1 MAADLFVRILFQSN
15 EFDRSIN
22 NSRTKAK
29 QFQSD
34 LEKSSGG
41 FQRFGSMATSAAGM
55 IGKFAGGLGIAM
67 GAFEV
72 FDKAINSNAKLQ
84 NDWQTIMGTAG
95 EVTSQFFRSLT
106 SGDWSIFGD
115 GIDNAISKA
124 KEYTE
129 TIRDMQR
136 MFEAMQS
143 RYDII
148 EADKTRLESIIE
160 DESLS
165 LKQRTEAYN
174 QMDSLMTQS
183 IEKFLQKLTTAKN
196 ELNSSISDKI
206 GSNRYLNAD
215 NVNKLQNLIL
225 DLRDPTSDLVK
236 DLEEYKKAKDAA
248 TVKANWNVFK
258 ESGDEAYKRMQ
269 ESARKFYSTYSKS
282 EREKNDELLRLQ
294 NSLNDTMYQ
303 EWKEMID
310 NISQYAERVATWQ
323 KDLSGA
329 RDEITSAQEELDKAA
344 SEAINKASKDK
355 ENIIPEGSILELQ
368 KKISDLTT
376 SFQKAADD
384 GTRAGLQKAISEAQT
399 QLEMMKLRANNTTL
413 SVPGIGKTTG
423 RNPTE
428 DIKSGYIS
436 VKPIEAE
443 TIQANYD
450 YADSLSAIGSM
461 MSSVSNITNE
471 GAAGWLRYASSL
483 VGSISSAIPA
493 LRQLY
498 TANQAVAIAE
508 GTKSAASTPVIGWIT
523 AIGAIGSMIAAFA
536 TIPKFANGGVI
547 PGNMFSG
554 DRVPVLANSGEMI
567 LNRTQQGYLFNMLQS
582 GGYRKNDEI
591 PTVRFEIGYDKL
603 IGVLNNGNRKARRT
617 T

>member
-22 NSRTKAK
+22 NSRARAK

-34 LEKSSGG
+34 LEKSAGG
-41 FQRFGSMATSAAGM
+41 FQRFGSLANSAAGLV
-55 IGKFAGGLGIAM
+55 GKLAGGLGIAM

-72 FDKAINSNAKLQ
+72 FDKAINSNAQLQ
-84 NDWQTIMGTAG
+84 GKWQTMMGTG
-95 EVTSQFFRSLT
+95 KTVTDQFFSSLY
-106 SGDWSIFGD
+106 SGDWTVFNEGIEKA
-115 GIDNAISKA
+115 IDNA
-124 KEYTE
+124 
-129 TIRDMQR
+129 
-136 MFEAMQS
+136 EAYITAYRNTMKMLQS
-143 RYDII
+143 TATSYERID
-148 EADKTRLESIIE
+148 AQKNQLESIVE
-160 DESLS
+160 DDTRSLDERRKAQAE
-165 LKQRTEAYN
+165 LDKILLMGVADIREASTILNNTLN
-174 QMDSLMTQS
+174 QMIQTN
-183 IEKFLQKLTTAKN
+183 A
-196 ELNSSISDKI
+196 
-206 GSNRYLNAD
+206 GSNRYINAD
-215 NVNKLQNLIL
+215 NAQSTIL
-225 DLRDPTSDLVK
+225 ELYNPYSSIRK
-236 DLEEYKKAKDAA
+236 ELEEYRKVRDMSADTFANSFRAGDLTYYYQRQDAKAEYSQY
-248 TVKANWNVFK
+248 T
-258 ESGDEAYKRMQ
+258 EAQKQR
-269 ESARKFYSTYSKS
+269 
-282 EREKNDELLRLQ
+282 NDELLRLVDSMNEEVF
-294 NSLNDTMYQ
+294 NSFKELFDQINDLND
-303 EWKEMID
+303 K
-310 NISQYAERVATWQ
+310 AGTWE
-323 KDLSGA
+323 KDRFGA
-329 RDEITSAQEELDKAA
+329 RDEILSAQEELDKAA
-344 SEAINKASKDK
+344 SEAIKKAAKDK

-399 QLEMMKLRANNTTL
+399 QLEMMQLRANNTTL

-428 DIKSGYIS
+428 DIKSGYIN

-450 YADSLSAIGSM
+450 YADSLNAIGSM

-536 TIPKFANGGVI
+536 TIPKFANGGIV

-582 GGYRKNDEI
+582 RGYRKNDEI
-591 PTVRFEIGYDKL
+591 STVRFEIGYDKL

>member
-1 MAADLFVRILFQSN
+1 MRILFQSN

-22 NSRTKAK
+22 NSRARAK

-34 LEKSSGG
+34 LEKSAGG
-41 FQRFGSMATSAAGM
+41 FQRFGSLANSAAGLV
-55 IGKFAGGLGIAM
+55 GKLAGGLGIAM

-72 FDKAINSNAKLQ
+72 FDKAINSNAQLQ
-84 NDWQTIMGTAG
+84 GKWQTAMGTG
-95 EVTSQFFRSLT
+95 KTVTDQFFSSLY
-106 SGDWSIFGD
+106 SGDWTVFNEGIEKA
-115 GIDNAISKA
+115 IDNA
-124 KEYTE
+124 
-129 TIRDMQR
+129 
-136 MFEAMQS
+136 EAYITAYRNTMKMLQS
-143 RYDII
+143 TATSYERID
-148 EADKTRLESIIE
+148 AQKNQLESIVE
-160 DESLS
+160 DDTRSLDERRKAQAE
-165 LKQRTEAYN
+165 LDKILLMGVADIREASTILNNTLN
-174 QMDSLMTQS
+174 QMIQTN
-183 IEKFLQKLTTAKN
+183 A
-196 ELNSSISDKI
+196 
-206 GSNRYLNAD
+206 GSNRYINAD
-215 NVNKLQNLIL
+215 NAQSTIL
-225 DLRDPTSDLVK
+225 ELYNPYSSIRK
-236 DLEEYKKAKDAA
+236 ELEEYRKVRDMSADTFANSFRAGDLTYYYQRQDA
-248 TVKANWNVFK
+248 
-258 ESGDEAYKRMQ
+258 
-269 ESARKFYSTYSKS
+269 KS
-282 EREKNDELLRLQ
+282 EYSQYTESQRQRNDELLRLVDSMNEEVF
-294 NSLNDTMYQ
+294 NSFKELFDQINDLND
-303 EWKEMID
+303 K
-310 NISQYAERVATWQ
+310 AGTWE
-323 KDLSGA
+323 KDRFGA
-329 RDEITSAQEELDKAA
+329 RDEILSAQEELDKAA
-344 SEAINKASKDK
+344 SEAIKKAAKDK

-399 QLEMMKLRANNTTL
+399 QLEMMQLRANNTTL

-428 DIKSGYIS
+428 DIKSGYIN

-450 YADSLSAIGSM
+450 YADSLNAIGSM

-536 TIPKFANGGVI
+536 SIPKFANGGIV

-567 LNRTQQGYLFNMLQS
+567 LNQTQQGRLFNILQS
-582 GGYRKNDEI
+582 GGYRRNGEAQKVE
-591 PTVRFEIGYDKL
+591 FEIAYDKL
-603 IGVLNNGNRKARRT
+603 IGVLNNGDRKARRM
-617 T
+617 

>member
-22 NSRTKAK
+22 NSRARAK

-34 LEKSSGG
+34 LEKSAGG
-41 FQRFGSMATSAAGM
+41 FQRFGSLANSAAGLV
-55 IGKFAGGLGIAM
+55 GKLAGGLGIAM

-72 FDKAINSNAKLQ
+72 FDKAINSNAQLQ
-84 NDWQTIMGTAG
+84 GKWQTAMGTG
-95 EVTSQFFRSLT
+95 KTVTDQFFSSLY
-106 SGDWSIFGD
+106 SGDWTVFNEGIEKA
-115 GIDNAISKA
+115 IDNA
-124 KEYTE
+124 
-129 TIRDMQR
+129 
-136 MFEAMQS
+136 EAYITAYRNTMKMLQS
-143 RYDII
+143 TATSYERID
-148 EADKTRLESIIE
+148 AQKNQLESIVE
-160 DESLS
+160 DDTRSLDERRKAQAE
-165 LKQRTEAYN
+165 LDKILLMGVADIREASTILNNTLN
-174 QMDSLMTQS
+174 QMIQTN
-183 IEKFLQKLTTAKN
+183 A
-196 ELNSSISDKI
+196 
-206 GSNRYLNAD
+206 GSNRYINAD
-215 NVNKLQNLIL
+215 NAQSTIL
-225 DLRDPTSDLVK
+225 ELYNPYSSIRK
-236 DLEEYKKAKDAA
+236 ELEEYRKVRDMSADTFANSFRAGDLTYYYQRQDA
-248 TVKANWNVFK
+248 
-258 ESGDEAYKRMQ
+258 
-269 ESARKFYSTYSKS
+269 KS
-282 EREKNDELLRLQ
+282 EYSQYTESQRQRNDELLRLVDSMNEEVF
-294 NSLNDTMYQ
+294 NSFKELFDQINDLND
-303 EWKEMID
+303 K
-310 NISQYAERVATWQ
+310 AGTWE
-323 KDLSGA
+323 KDRFGA
-329 RDEITSAQEELDKAA
+329 RDEILSAQEELDKAA
-344 SEAINKASKDK
+344 SEAIKKAAKDK

-399 QLEMMKLRANNTTL
+399 QLEMMQLRANNTTL

-428 DIKSGYIS
+428 DIKSGYIN

-450 YADSLSAIGSM
+450 YADSLNAIGSM

-536 TIPKFANGGVI
+536 TIPKFANGGIV

-567 LNRTQQGYLFNMLQS
+567 LNQTQQGRLFNILQS
-582 GGYRKNDEI
+582 GGYRRNGEAQKVE
-591 PTVRFEIGYDKL
+591 FEIAYDKL
-603 IGVLNNGNRKARRT
+603 IGVLNNGDRKARRM
-617 T
+617 

>member
-22 NSRTKAK
+22 NSRARAK

-34 LEKSSGG
+34 LEKSAGG
-41 FQRFGSMATSAAGM
+41 FQRFGSLANSAAGLV
-55 IGKFAGGLGIAM
+55 GKLAGGLGIAM

-72 FDKAINSNAKLQ
+72 FDKAINSNAQLQ
-84 NDWQTIMGTAG
+84 GKWQTMMGTG
-95 EVTSQFFRSLT
+95 KTVTDQFFSSLY
-106 SGDWSIFGD
+106 SGDWTVFNEGIEKA
-115 GIDNAISKA
+115 IDNA
-124 KEYTE
+124 
-129 TIRDMQR
+129 
-136 MFEAMQS
+136 EAYITAYRNTMKMLQS
-143 RYDII
+143 TATSYERID
-148 EADKTRLESIIE
+148 AQKNQLESIVE
-160 DESLS
+160 DDTRSLDERRKAQAE
-165 LKQRTEAYN
+165 LDKILLMGVADIREASTILNNTLN
-174 QMDSLMTQS
+174 QMIQTN
-183 IEKFLQKLTTAKN
+183 A
-196 ELNSSISDKI
+196 
-206 GSNRYLNAD
+206 GSNRYINAD
-215 NVNKLQNLIL
+215 NAQSTIL
-225 DLRDPTSDLVK
+225 ELYNPYSSIRK
-236 DLEEYKKAKDAA
+236 ELEEYRKVRDMSADTFANSFRAGDLTYYYQRQDAKAEYSQY
-248 TVKANWNVFK
+248 T
-258 ESGDEAYKRMQ
+258 EAQKQR
-269 ESARKFYSTYSKS
+269 
-282 EREKNDELLRLQ
+282 NDELLRLVDSMNEEVF
-294 NSLNDTMYQ
+294 NSFKELFDQINDLND
-303 EWKEMID
+303 K
-310 NISQYAERVATWQ
+310 AGTWE
-323 KDLSGA
+323 KDRFGA
-329 RDEITSAQEELDKAA
+329 RDEILSAQEELDKAA
-344 SEAINKASKDK
+344 SEAINKAAKDK

-399 QLEMMKLRANNTTL
+399 QLEMMQLRANNTTL

-450 YADSLSAIGSM
+450 YADSLNAIGSM

-536 TIPKFANGGVI
+536 TIPKFANGGII

-582 GGYRKNDEI
+582 RGYRKNDEI
-591 PTVRFEIGYDKL
+591 STVRFEIGYDKL

>member
-22 NSRTKAK
+22 NSRARAK

-34 LEKSSGG
+34 LEKSAGG
-41 FQRFGSMATSAAGM
+41 FQRFGSLANSAAGLV
-55 IGKFAGGLGIAM
+55 GKLAGGLGIAM

-72 FDKAINSNAKLQ
+72 FDKAINSNAQLQ
-84 NDWQTIMGTAG
+84 GKWQTMMGTG
-95 EVTSQFFRSLT
+95 KTVTDQFFSSLY
-106 SGDWSIFGD
+106 SGDWTVFNEGIEKA
-115 GIDNAISKA
+115 IDNA
-124 KEYTE
+124 
-129 TIRDMQR
+129 
-136 MFEAMQS
+136 EAYITAYRNTMKMLQS
-143 RYDII
+143 TATSYERID
-148 EADKTRLESIIE
+148 AQKNQLESIVE
-160 DESLS
+160 DDTRSLDERRKAQAE
-165 LKQRTEAYN
+165 LDKILLMGVADIREASTILNNTLN
-174 QMDSLMTQS
+174 QMIQTN
-183 IEKFLQKLTTAKN
+183 A
-196 ELNSSISDKI
+196 
-206 GSNRYLNAD
+206 GSNRYINAD
-215 NVNKLQNLIL
+215 NAQSTIL
-225 DLRDPTSDLVK
+225 ELYNPYSSIRK
-236 DLEEYKKAKDAA
+236 ELEEYRKVRDMSADTFANSFRAGDLTYYYQRQDAKAEYSQY
-248 TVKANWNVFK
+248 T
-258 ESGDEAYKRMQ
+258 EAQRQ
-269 ESARKFYSTYSKS
+269 R
-282 EREKNDELLRLQ
+282 NDELLRLVDSMNEEVF
-294 NSLNDTMYQ
+294 NSFKELFDQINDLND
-303 EWKEMID
+303 K
-310 NISQYAERVATWQ
+310 AGTWE
-323 KDLSGA
+323 KDRFGA
-329 RDEITSAQEELDKAA
+329 RDEILSAQEELDKAA
-344 SEAINKASKDK
+344 SEAVKKAAKDK

-399 QLEMMKLRANNTTL
+399 QLEMMQLRANNTTL

-428 DIKSGYIS
+428 DIKSGYIN
-436 VKPIEAE
+436 VNPIEAE

-450 YADSLSAIGSM
+450 YADSLNAIGSM

-536 TIPKFANGGVI
+536 SIPKFANGGIV

-567 LNRTQQGYLFNMLQS
+567 LNQTQQGRLFNILQS
-582 GGYRKNDEI
+582 GGYRRIEEAQKVE
-591 PTVRFEIGYDKL
+591 FEIAYDKL
-603 IGVLNNGNRKARRT
+603 IGVLNNGDRKARRM
-617 T
+617 

>member
-22 NSRTKAK
+22 NSRARAK

-34 LEKSSGG
+34 LEKSAGG
-41 FQRFGSMATSAAGM
+41 FQRFGSLANSAAGLV
-55 IGKFAGGLGIAM
+55 GKLAGGLGIAM

-72 FDKAINSNAKLQ
+72 FDKAINSNAQLQ
-84 NDWQTIMGTAG
+84 GKWQTAMGTG
-95 EVTSQFFRSLT
+95 KTVTDQFFSSLY
-106 SGDWSIFGD
+106 SGDWTVFNEGIEKA
-115 GIDNAISKA
+115 IDNA
-124 KEYTE
+124 
-129 TIRDMQR
+129 
-136 MFEAMQS
+136 EAYITAYRNTMKMLQS
-143 RYDII
+143 TATSYERID
-148 EADKTRLESIIE
+148 AQKNQLESIVE
-160 DESLS
+160 DDTRSLDERRKAQAE
-165 LKQRTEAYN
+165 LDKILLIGVADIREASTILNNTLN
-174 QMDSLMTQS
+174 QMIQTN
-183 IEKFLQKLTTAKN
+183 A
-196 ELNSSISDKI
+196 
-206 GSNRYLNAD
+206 GSNRYINAD
-215 NVNKLQNLIL
+215 NAQSTIL
-225 DLRDPTSDLVK
+225 ELYNPYSSIRK
-236 DLEEYKKAKDAA
+236 ELEEYRKVRDMSADTFANSFRAGDLTYYYQRQDAKAEYSQY
-248 TVKANWNVFK
+248 T
-258 ESGDEAYKRMQ
+258 EAQRQ
-269 ESARKFYSTYSKS
+269 R
-282 EREKNDELLRLQ
+282 NDELLRLVDSMNEEVF
-294 NSLNDTMYQ
+294 NSFKELFDQINDLND
-303 EWKEMID
+303 K
-310 NISQYAERVATWQ
+310 AGTWE
-323 KDLSGA
+323 KDRFGA
-329 RDEITSAQEELDKAA
+329 RDEILSAQEELDKAA
-344 SEAINKASKDK
+344 SEAIKKAAKDK
-355 ENIIPEGSILELQ
+355 ENIIPEGSIMELQ
-368 KKISDLTT
+368 KKIAELTT

-384 GTRAGLQKAISEAQT
+384 GTRIGLQKAINEAQT
-399 QLEMMKLRANNTTL
+399 QLEMMKLRANNTNL

-428 DIKSGYIS
+428 DIKSGYIN

-450 YADSLSAIGSM
+450 YADSLNAIGSM

-536 TIPKFANGGVI
+536 SIPKFANGGVI

-567 LNRTQQGYLFNMLQS
+567 LNRTQQGHLFNMLQS
-582 GGYRKNDEI
+582 GGYRKNNEI
-591 PTVRFEIGYDKL
+591 STVRFEIGYDKL

>member
-22 NSRTKAK
+22 NSRARAK

-34 LEKSSGG
+34 LEKSAGG
-41 FQRFGSMATSAAGM
+41 FQRFGSLANSAAGLV
-55 IGKFAGGLGIAM
+55 GKLAGGLGIAM

-72 FDKAINSNAKLQ
+72 FDKAINSNAQLQ
-84 NDWQTIMGTAG
+84 GKWQTAMGTG
-95 EVTSQFFRSLT
+95 KTVTDQFFSSLY
-106 SGDWSIFGD
+106 SGDWTVFNEGIEKA
-115 GIDNAISKA
+115 IDNA
-124 KEYTE
+124 
-129 TIRDMQR
+129 
-136 MFEAMQS
+136 EAYITAYRNTMKMLQS
-143 RYDII
+143 TATSYERID
-148 EADKTRLESIIE
+148 AQKNQLESIVE
-160 DESLS
+160 DDTRSLDERRKAQAE
-165 LKQRTEAYN
+165 LDKILLMGVADIREASTILNNTLN
-174 QMDSLMTQS
+174 QMIQTN
-183 IEKFLQKLTTAKN
+183 A
-196 ELNSSISDKI
+196 
-206 GSNRYLNAD
+206 GSNRYINAD
-215 NVNKLQNLIL
+215 NAQSTIL
-225 DLRDPTSDLVK
+225 ELYNPYSSIRK
-236 DLEEYKKAKDAA
+236 ELEEYRKVRDMSADTFANSFRAGDLTYYYQRQDAKAEYSQY
-248 TVKANWNVFK
+248 T
-258 ESGDEAYKRMQ
+258 EAQRQ
-269 ESARKFYSTYSKS
+269 R
-282 EREKNDELLRLQ
+282 NDELLRLVDSMNEEVF
-294 NSLNDTMYQ
+294 NSFKELFDQINDLND
-303 EWKEMID
+303 K
-310 NISQYAERVATWQ
+310 AGTWE
-323 KDLSGA
+323 KDRFGA
-329 RDEITSAQEELDKAA
+329 RDEILSAQEELDKAA
-344 SEAINKASKDK
+344 SEAIKKAAKDK

-399 QLEMMKLRANNTTL
+399 QLEMMQLRANNTTL

-428 DIKSGYIS
+428 DIKSGYIN

-450 YADSLSAIGSM
+450 YADSLNAIGSM

-493 LRQLY
+493 LRLLY

-536 TIPKFANGGVI
+536 SIPKFANGGIV

-567 LNRTQQGYLFNMLQS
+567 LNQTQQGRLFNILQS
-582 GGYRKNDEI
+582 GGYRRIEEAQKVE
-591 PTVRFEIGYDKL
+591 FEIAYDKL
-603 IGVLNNGNRKARRT
+603 IGVLNNGDRKARRM
-617 T
+617 

>member
-22 NSRTKAK
+22 NSRAKAK

-34 LEKSSGG
+34 LEKSAGG
-41 FQRFGSMATSAAGM
+41 FQRFGSLANSAAGLV
-55 IGKFAGGLGIAM
+55 GKLAGGLGIAM

-72 FDKAINSNAKLQ
+72 FDKAINSNAQLQ
-84 NDWQTIMGTAG
+84 GKWQTMMGTG
-95 EVTSQFFRSLT
+95 KTVTDQFFSSLY
-106 SGDWSIFGD
+106 SGDWTVFNEGIEKA
-115 GIDNAISKA
+115 IDNA
-124 KEYTE
+124 
-129 TIRDMQR
+129 
-136 MFEAMQS
+136 EAYITAYRNTMKMLQS
-143 RYDII
+143 TATSYERID
-148 EADKTRLESIIE
+148 AQKNQLESIVE
-160 DESLS
+160 DDTRSLDERRKAQAE
-165 LKQRTEAYN
+165 LDKILLMGVADIREASTILNNTLN
-174 QMDSLMTQS
+174 QMIQTN
-183 IEKFLQKLTTAKN
+183 A
-196 ELNSSISDKI
+196 
-206 GSNRYLNAD
+206 GSNRYINAD
-215 NVNKLQNLIL
+215 NAQSTIL
-225 DLRDPTSDLVK
+225 ELYNPYSSIRK
-236 DLEEYKKAKDAA
+236 ELEEYRKVRDMSADTFANSFRAGDLTYYYQRQDAKAEYSQY
-248 TVKANWNVFK
+248 T
-258 ESGDEAYKRMQ
+258 EAQKQR
-269 ESARKFYSTYSKS
+269 
-282 EREKNDELLRLQ
+282 NDELLRLVDSMNEEVF
-294 NSLNDTMYQ
+294 NSFKELFDQINDLND
-303 EWKEMID
+303 K
-310 NISQYAERVATWQ
+310 AGTWE
-323 KDLSGA
+323 KDRFGA
-329 RDEITSAQEELDKAA
+329 RDEILSAQEELDKAA
-344 SEAINKASKDK
+344 SEAINKAAKDK

-399 QLEMMKLRANNTTL
+399 QLEMMQLRANNTTL

-428 DIKSGYIS
+428 DIKSGYIN

-450 YADSLSAIGSM
+450 YADSLNAIGSM

-536 TIPKFANGGVI
+536 TIPKFANGGIV

-567 LNRTQQGYLFNMLQS
+567 LNQTQQGRLFNILQS
-582 GGYRKNDEI
+582 GGYRRNGEAQKVE
-591 PTVRFEIGYDKL
+591 FEIAYDKL
-603 IGVLNNGNRKARRT
+603 IGVLNNGDRKARRM
-617 T
+617 

>member
-22 NSRTKAK
+22 NSRARAK

-34 LEKSSGG
+34 LEKSAGG
-41 FQRFGSMATSAAGM
+41 FQRFGSLANSAAGLV
-55 IGKFAGGLGIAM
+55 GKLAGGLGIAM

-72 FDKAINSNAKLQ
+72 FDKAINSNAQLQ
-84 NDWQTIMGTAG
+84 GKWQTAMGTG
-95 EVTSQFFRSLT
+95 KTVTDQFFSSLY
-106 SGDWSIFGD
+106 SGDWTVFNEGIEKA
-115 GIDNAISKA
+115 IDNA
-124 KEYTE
+124 
-129 TIRDMQR
+129 
-136 MFEAMQS
+136 EAYITAYRNTMKMLQS
-143 RYDII
+143 TATSYERID
-148 EADKTRLESIIE
+148 AQKNQLESIVE
-160 DESLS
+160 DDTRSLDERRKAQAE
-165 LKQRTEAYN
+165 LDKILLMGVADIREASTILNNTLN
-174 QMDSLMTQS
+174 QMIQTN
-183 IEKFLQKLTTAKN
+183 A
-196 ELNSSISDKI
+196 
-206 GSNRYLNAD
+206 GSNRYINAD
-215 NVNKLQNLIL
+215 NAQSTIL
-225 DLRDPTSDLVK
+225 ELYNPYSSIRK
-236 DLEEYKKAKDAA
+236 ELEEYRKVRDMSADTFANSFRAGDLTYYYQRQDA
-248 TVKANWNVFK
+248 
-258 ESGDEAYKRMQ
+258 
-269 ESARKFYSTYSKS
+269 KS
-282 EREKNDELLRLQ
+282 EYSQYTESQRQRNDELLRLVDSMNEEVF
-294 NSLNDTMYQ
+294 NSFKELFDQINDLND
-303 EWKEMID
+303 K
-310 NISQYAERVATWQ
+310 AGTWE
-323 KDLSGA
+323 KDRFGA
-329 RDEITSAQEELDKAA
+329 RDEILSAQEELDKAA
-344 SEAINKASKDK
+344 SEAIKKAAKDK

-399 QLEMMKLRANNTTL
+399 QLEMMQLRANNTTL

-428 DIKSGYIS
+428 DIKSGYIN

-450 YADSLSAIGSM
+450 YADSLNAIGSM

-536 TIPKFANGGVI
+536 TIPKFANGGIV

-567 LNRTQQGYLFNMLQS
+567 LNQTQQGRLFNILQS
-582 GGYRKNDEI
+582 GGYRRNGEAQKVE
-591 PTVRFEIGYDKL
+591 FEIAYDKL
-603 IGVLNNGNRKARRT
+603 IGVLNNGDRKARRT

>member
-22 NSRTKAK
+22 NSRARAK

-34 LEKSSGG
+34 LEKSAGG
-41 FQRFGSMATSAAGM
+41 FQRFGSLANSAAGLV
-55 IGKFAGGLGIAM
+55 GKLAGGLGIAM

-72 FDKAINSNAKLQ
+72 FDKAINSNAQLQ
-84 NDWQTIMGTAG
+84 GKWQTAMGTG
-95 EVTSQFFRSLT
+95 KTVTDQFFSSLY
-106 SGDWSIFGD
+106 SGDWTVFNEGIEKA
-115 GIDNAISKA
+115 IDNA
-124 KEYTE
+124 
-129 TIRDMQR
+129 
-136 MFEAMQS
+136 EAYITAYRNTMKMLQS
-143 RYDII
+143 TATSYERID
-148 EADKTRLESIIE
+148 AQKNQLESIVE
-160 DESLS
+160 DDTRSLDERRKAQAE
-165 LKQRTEAYN
+165 LDKILLMGVADIREASTILNNTLN
-174 QMDSLMTQS
+174 QMIQTN
-183 IEKFLQKLTTAKN
+183 A
-196 ELNSSISDKI
+196 
-206 GSNRYLNAD
+206 GSNRYINAD
-215 NVNKLQNLIL
+215 NAQSTIL
-225 DLRDPTSDLVK
+225 ELYNPYSSIRK
-236 DLEEYKKAKDAA
+236 ELEEYRKVRDMSADTFANSFRAGDLTYYYQRQDA
-248 TVKANWNVFK
+248 
-258 ESGDEAYKRMQ
+258 
-269 ESARKFYSTYSKS
+269 KS
-282 EREKNDELLRLQ
+282 EYSQYTESQRQRNDELLRLVDSMNEEVF
-294 NSLNDTMYQ
+294 NSFKELFDQINDLND
-303 EWKEMID
+303 K
-310 NISQYAERVATWQ
+310 AGTWE
-323 KDLSGA
+323 KDRFGA
-329 RDEITSAQEELDKAA
+329 RDEILSAQEELDKAA
-344 SEAINKASKDK
+344 SEAIKKAAKDK

-399 QLEMMKLRANNTTL
+399 QLEMMQLRANNTTL

-428 DIKSGYIS
+428 DIKSGYIN

-450 YADSLSAIGSM
+450 YADSLNAIGSM

-536 TIPKFANGGVI
+536 SIPKFANGGIV

-567 LNRTQQGYLFNMLQS
+567 LNQTQQGRLFNILQS
-582 GGYRKNDEI
+582 GGYRRNGEAQKVE
-591 PTVRFEIGYDKL
+591 FEIAYDKL
-603 IGVLNNGNRKARRT
+603 IGVLNNGDRKARRM
-617 T
+617 

>member
-22 NSRTKAK
+22 NSRAKAK

-34 LEKSSGG
+34 LEKSAGG
-41 FQRFGSMATSAAGM
+41 FQRFGSLANSAAGLV
-55 IGKFAGGLGIAM
+55 GKLAGGLGIAM

-72 FDKAINSNAKLQ
+72 FDKAINSNAQLQ
-84 NDWQTIMGTAG
+84 GKWQTMMGTG
-95 EVTSQFFRSLT
+95 KTVTDQFFSSLY
-106 SGDWSIFGD
+106 SGDWTVFNEGIEKA
-115 GIDNAISKA
+115 IDNA
-124 KEYTE
+124 
-129 TIRDMQR
+129 
-136 MFEAMQS
+136 EAYITAYRNTMKMLQS
-143 RYDII
+143 TATSYERID
-148 EADKTRLESIIE
+148 AQKNQLESIVE
-160 DESLS
+160 DDTRSLDERRKAQAE
-165 LKQRTEAYN
+165 LDKILLMGVADIREASTILNNTLN
-174 QMDSLMTQS
+174 QMIQTN
-183 IEKFLQKLTTAKN
+183 A
-196 ELNSSISDKI
+196 
-206 GSNRYLNAD
+206 GSNRYINAD
-215 NVNKLQNLIL
+215 NAQSTIL
-225 DLRDPTSDLVK
+225 ELYNPYSSIRK
-236 DLEEYKKAKDAA
+236 ELEEYRKVRDMSADTFANSFRAGDLTYYYQRQDAKAEYSQY
-248 TVKANWNVFK
+248 T
-258 ESGDEAYKRMQ
+258 EAQKQR
-269 ESARKFYSTYSKS
+269 
-282 EREKNDELLRLQ
+282 NDELLRLVDSMNEEVF
-294 NSLNDTMYQ
+294 NSFKELFDQINDLND
-303 EWKEMID
+303 K
-310 NISQYAERVATWQ
+310 AGTWE
-323 KDLSGA
+323 KDRFGA
-329 RDEITSAQEELDKAA
+329 RDEILSAQEELDKAA
-344 SEAINKASKDK
+344 SEAINKAAKDK

-399 QLEMMKLRANNTTL
+399 QLEMMQLRANNTTL

-450 YADSLSAIGSM
+450 YADSLNAIGSM

-536 TIPKFANGGVI
+536 TIPKFANGGII

-582 GGYRKNDEI
+582 RGYRKNDEI
-591 PTVRFEIGYDKL
+591 STVRFEIGYDKL

>member
-22 NSRTKAK
+22 NSRARAK

-34 LEKSSGG
+34 LEKSAGG
-41 FQRFGSMATSAAGM
+41 FQRFGSLANSAAGLV
-55 IGKFAGGLGIAM
+55 GKLAGGLGIAM

-72 FDKAINSNAKLQ
+72 FDKAINSNAQLQ
-84 NDWQTIMGTAG
+84 GKWQTAMGTG
-95 EVTSQFFRSLT
+95 KTVTDQFFSALY
-106 SGDWSIFGD
+106 SGDWTVFNEGIEKA
-115 GIDNAISKA
+115 IDNA
-124 KEYTE
+124 
-129 TIRDMQR
+129 
-136 MFEAMQS
+136 EAYITAYRNTMKMLQS
-143 RYDII
+143 TATSYERID
-148 EADKTRLESIIE
+148 AQKNQLESIVE
-160 DESLS
+160 DDTRSLDERRKAQAE
-165 LKQRTEAYN
+165 LDKILLMGVADIREASTILNNTLN
-174 QMDSLMTQS
+174 QMIQTN
-183 IEKFLQKLTTAKN
+183 A
-196 ELNSSISDKI
+196 
-206 GSNRYLNAD
+206 GSNRYINAD
-215 NVNKLQNLIL
+215 NAQSTIL
-225 DLRDPTSDLVK
+225 ELYNPYSSIRK
-236 DLEEYKKAKDAA
+236 ELEEYRKVRDMSADTFANSFRAGDLTYYYQRQDAKAEYSQY
-248 TVKANWNVFK
+248 T
-258 ESGDEAYKRMQ
+258 EAQRQ
-269 ESARKFYSTYSKS
+269 R
-282 EREKNDELLRLQ
+282 NDELLRLVDSMNEEVF
-294 NSLNDTMYQ
+294 NSFKELFDQINDLND
-303 EWKEMID
+303 K
-310 NISQYAERVATWQ
+310 AGTWE
-323 KDLSGA
+323 KDRFGA
-329 RDEITSAQEELDKAA
+329 RDEILSAQEELDKAA
-344 SEAINKASKDK
+344 SEAVKKAAKDK

-399 QLEMMKLRANNTTL
+399 QLEMMQLRANNTTL

-428 DIKSGYIS
+428 DIKSGYIN
-436 VKPIEAE
+436 VNPIEAE

-450 YADSLSAIGSM
+450 YADSLNAIGSM

-536 TIPKFANGGVI
+536 SIPKFANGGIV

-567 LNRTQQGYLFNMLQS
+567 LNQTQQGRLFNILQS
-582 GGYRKNDEI
+582 GGYRRIEEAQKVE
-591 PTVRFEIGYDKL
+591 FEIAYDKL
-603 IGVLNNGNRKARRT
+603 IGVLNNGDRKARRM
-617 T
+617 